1 MSDNP
6 VVYWELASHDSE
18 ATVAFL
24 EAVFDWQAN
33 WDDRIGLYDFP
44 SHEAAER
51 FAGGGVFT
59 LRKAKLPFLTI
70 YIRVDDIDTKEKLV
84 KENGGYIVEPVQEIP
99 GGAKVCLFNEP
110 SGVALAM
117 IQPAPKE
124 GS

>member
-24 EAVFDWQAN
+24 KAVFGWEAE

-44 SHEAAER
+44 SGESAEK

-70 YIRVDDIDTKEKLV
+70 YIRVEDIDHRAELV
-84 KENGGYIVEPVQEIP
+84 EEHGGYIVEPVQEIP
-99 GGAKVCLFNEP
+99 GGAKICLFNEP
-110 SGVALAM
+110 SGVTLAM
-117 IQPAPKE
+117 IQPAPR
-124 GS
+124 GDS